1 MADQNMADEKMFHEN
16 DHKLDEMLDAMLS
29 AYSSVEPRPGLETRI
44 VAGVK
49 EQAAKST
56 ATWGFRWTW
65 AVAALATAAL
75 VIAVYVSRIQTHR
88 VEPQV
93 ATRPQPENSAPVWP
107 IRSSP
112 PPKVTASH
120 PSTRRQSTQAAR
132 LTRPSSNQVIAI
144 KQDVFPS
151 PSPLSE
157 QEKLLFRY
165 LAHTP
170 RAEIIAQS
178 HPDPHDEGEENDV
191 RDSRPENLT
200 QVLQK
205 SSNTR

>member
-1 MADQNMADEKMFHEN
+1 MAEQNEFHQN
-16 DHKLDEMLDAMLS
+16 DDRKLDAMLDAMLS
-29 AYSSVEPRPGLETRI
+29 AYSAVEPRPGLETRI
-44 VAGVK
+44 LANVK

-88 VEPQV
+88 MEPLV
-93 ATRPQPENSAPVWP
+93 ATRSQPENSAPVWP
-107 IRSSP
+107 TRSSP
-112 PPKVTASH
+112 PPKITASH
-120 PSTRRQSTQAAR
+120 LSTRRHGTQTAR
-132 LTRPSSNQVIAI
+132 LTRPSADQVISI

-157 QEKLLFRY
+157 QEKLLLRY
-165 LAHTP
+165 LTRTP
-170 RAEIIAQS
+170 REELIAQS
-178 HPDPHDEGEENDV
+178 RPDPPDEMDDGNSTDN
-191 RDSRPENLT
+191 RPQNLT
-200 QVLQK
+200 QIPQR

>member
-1 MADQNMADEKMFHEN
+1 MADQNMCHEN

-44 VAGVK
+44 VASVK

-65 AVAALATAAL
+65 AVAALATAL

-88 VEPQV
+88 MEPQV
-93 ATRPQPENSAPVWP
+93 ATRPQPENSAPVWS

-112 PPKVTASH
+112 PPKITESH
-120 PSTRRQSTQAAR
+120 PSTRRQGTQTAR
-132 LTRPSSNQVIAI
+132 LTRPSADHVISI

-157 QEKLLFRY
+157 QEKLLLRY
-165 LAHTP
+165 LTRTP
-170 RAEIIAQS
+170 RDELIAQS
-178 HPDPHDEGEENDV
+178 RPDPPDEMDDGNSTDNMP
-191 RDSRPENLT
+191 RNLT
-200 QVLQK
+200 QIPQR